1 MSQPRNQN
9 AHLTRAAQGTASR
22 SSKAAACCKLGHGS
36 LAAGDLQDALWH
48 LRHAVEIDGDCI
60 AAWQLLG
67 QCFAE
72 MGEELRSRRC
82 QTLAL
87 RLFMKQPSEGLSPIV
102 EPRRDPLDS

>member
-1 MSQPRNQN
+1 LSQPRNLN
-9 AHLTRAAQGTASR
+9 ARQTRAPQSIASR
-22 SSKAAACCKLGHGS
+22 ATKAQACCDLGHGS
-36 LAAGDLQDALWH
+36 LEAGDLQNALWH

-67 QCFAE
+67 RCFAE

-87 RLFMKQPSEGLSPIV
+87 RLFMKQPSDGLSPIV
-102 EPRRDPLDS
+102 VPRREPLDC